1 MDWYDFLLFVHVL
14 GGFAVVGASAWFWAL
29 TITSLRT
36 PRASTILALGRLIV
50 PATAVVIFGSVVT
63 LVFGIWLT
71 LYVDGYE
78 IYEFWILGS
87 IVLWVVASE
96 TGRRGGQYHQ
106 RGIAPLTEAVQAGR
120 DEVTPEWRALPSNRT
135 AITLDAVSSVAVL
148 LILVLMIFKPGV

>member
-1 MDWYDFLLFVHVL
+1 VSWYDFLLFVHVL
-14 GGFAVVGASAWFWAL
+14 GGFAVLGATAWFWAL

-36 PRASTILALGRLIV
+36 SRASTVLALGRLV
-50 PATAVVIFGSVVT
+50 TPATAVVIFGTVVT

-78 IYEFWILGS
+78 IYEFWILGA

-96 TGRRGGQYHQ
+96 AGRRGGRYHQ
-106 RGIAPLTEAVQAGR
+106 QSIPPLVEAVQSGR
-120 DEVTPEWRALPSNRT
+120 DELTPEWRALPSNRT
-135 AITLDAVSSVAVL
+135 AITLDAISTVAVL